1 MVGVVVYVNL
11 VRHVPLIRKHPT
23 NKKIRHG
30 IISGIMI
37 DSFVIN
43 ETGKIGN
50 YLFHGAFF

>member
-11 VRHVPLIRKHPT
+11 IRHVPLIRKHPT

-30 IISGIMI
+30 IMSGIMI

-43 ETGKIGN
+43 ETGKTGN
-50 YLFHGAFF
+50 YLFHGVFF